1 MFARV
6 LFSLFAPLILSA
18 CWPRESAVER
28 GNRTQ
33 TLHRSLSAD
42 VAELDPHLV
51 TGLPEIAVVTALF
64 EGLIGEGPHDLS
76 PVPGV
81 AERWEVSDDGLRY
94 TFHLRADARW
104 SNGAPLTAED
114 FLASYKRVLSP
125 TLAADYASSL
135 FLVQNA
141 QAYHRGLCDFV
152 DVGFAAPTP
161 RTFVIT
167 LDHPVPHFL
176 ALLTQP
182 IWFPVYLPALEKTGQ
197 VDARGNPWIRPESF
211 VGNGPFI
218 LSQWKPDR
226 RIVVEHNPQYWDA
239 PSVRLNAIHFHP
251 SSSVETEERAFRAGQ
266 VHITESLPLSKI
278 EPYARNHPDLLHVA
292 PFLDT
297 YFYRL
302 NVTRP
307 ILNEAKVR
315 RALSLAID
323 REAIVQLT
331 AGRQRVAT
339 SFTPSGIAGYT
350 PPTAV
355 RYDPIAARA
364 LLAEAGYEAGRG
376 LPTFELL
383 INNSGNHRL
392 IAEAVQAMWQRE
404 LGLRVSIVSM
414 EQKTLLSQRRA
425 LDYQI
430 LRSDWA
436 GDYLDPMTFL
446 EIFSS
451 ASGNNHT
458 GWSSA
463 DYDALL
469 HRAARTSNAST
480 RHTLLARAEEILL
493 REAPIIPIYY
503 YTTVRLISPS
513 VRGWYPTLLDRHPY
527 KHLWL
532 DAGSKE

>member
-6 LFSLFAPLILSA
+6 LFSLLSLILLSA
-18 CWPRESAVER
+18 CWQRESAVER

-42 VAELDPHLV
+42 VAEIDPHLV

-64 EGLIGEGPHDLS
+64 EGLIGEDPHDLS

-81 AERWEVSDDGLRY
+81 AARWEVSDDGLRY

-104 SNGAPLTAED
+104 SNGAPLTAAD
-114 FLASYKRVLSP
+114 FLASYRRVLSP
-125 TLAADYASSL
+125 TLGADYASSL

-141 QAYHRGLCDFV
+141 QAYHRQLCDFA
-152 DVGFAAPTP
+152 DVGFAAPSPHTL
-161 RTFVIT
+161 VIT

-176 ALLTQP
+176 ALLAQP
-182 IWFPVYLPALEKTGQ
+182 VWFPVYLPALEKTGQ
-197 VDARGNPWIRPESF
+197 PYARGNSWTRPENF
-211 VGNGPFI
+211 VGNGPFV
-218 LSQWKPDR
+218 LTEWKPDR
-226 RIVVEHNPQYWDA
+226 RIVVERNLQYWDVH
-239 PSVRLNAIHFHP
+239 SVRLAAIHFHP
-251 SSSVETEERAFRAGQ
+251 SSSVEAEERAFRSGQ
-266 VHITESLPLSKI
+266 VHLTESLPLSKI
-278 EPYARNHPDLLHVA
+278 ESYARNHPELLHIE

-307 ILNEAKVR
+307 ILNDAKVR

-323 REAIVQLT
+323 REAIVGLT
-331 AGRQRVAT
+331 AGKQRVAT
-339 SFTPSGIAGYT
+339 SFTPLGLAGYT
-350 PPTAV
+350 PPTTV
-355 RYDPIAARA
+355 RYDPTAART
-364 LLAEAGYEAGRG
+364 LLAEAGYENGHG
-376 LPTFELL
+376 LPTLELS
-383 INNSGNHRL
+383 INNSGNHRI

-404 LGLRVSIVSM
+404 LGLRVSIVNM

-451 ASGNNHT
+451 TSGNNHT

-469 HRAARTSNAST
+469 HRAARTQNPTA
-480 RHTLLARAEEILL
+480 RYELLARAEEILL

-513 VRGWYPTLLDRHPY
+513 VRGWFPTLLDRHPY

-532 DAGSKE
+532 DNEAKE

>member
-1 MFARV
+1 MFVRV
-6 LFSLFAPLILSA
+6 LLSSFALMLLSA

-64 EGLIGEGPHDLS
+64 EGLIGEAPHDLS

-81 AERWEVSDDGLRY
+81 AERWEISDDGLRY
-94 TFHLRADARW
+94 TFHFRADALW
-104 SNGAPLTAED
+104 SNGAPLTSED
-114 FLASYKRVLSP
+114 FLASYARVLSP
-125 TLAADYASSL
+125 TLGADYASAL

-141 QAYHRGLCDFV
+141 QAYHQGLCDFA
-152 DVGFAAPTP
+152 DVGFAAPNAT
-161 RTFVIT
+161 TFVIT

-176 ALLTQP
+176 MLLTQP
-182 IWFPVYLPALEKTGQ
+182 VWFPVYLPALEKTGQ
-197 VDARGNPWIRPESF
+197 ADARGNPWMRPENF

-218 LSQWKPDR
+218 LSEWKPDR
-226 RIVVEHNPQYWDA
+226 RIVATRNPQYWDA
-239 PSVRLNAIHFHP
+239 RNVRLTAIHFHP
-251 SSSVETEERAFRAGQ
+251 SSSVEAEERAFRAGQ
-266 VHITESLPLSKI
+266 VHLTESLPLSKI
-278 EPYARNHPDLLHVA
+278 EPYARDHPELLYVA

-307 ILNEAKVR
+307 ILNEEKVR

-323 REAIVQLT
+323 REAIVRLT

-339 SFTPSGIAGYT
+339 SFVPPGLVGYT
-350 PPTAV
+350 PPAAV
-355 RYDPIAARA
+355 HYDSAAART
-364 LLAEAGYEAGRG
+364 LLAEVGYESGLG
-376 LPTFELL
+376 LPPLELL
-383 INNSGNHRL
+383 INSSGNHRI

-404 LGLRVSIVSM
+404 LGVRVNIVNM

-446 EIFSS
+446 EVFSS

-463 DYDALL
+463 DYDSLL
-469 HRAARTSNAST
+469 HRAVRTAKPSARYA
-480 RHTLLARAEEILL
+480 LLARAEEILL

-503 YTTVRLISPS
+503 YTTVRLLSPS

-532 DAGSKE
+532 DGGEE

>member
-1 MFARV
+1 MFVRV
-6 LFSLFAPLILSA
+6 LLSLFALTFLGA
-18 CWPRESAVER
+18 CGPRESAVER

-64 EGLIGEGPHDLS
+64 EGLIGEAPHDLS

-81 AERWEVSDDGLRY
+81 AEHWEISDDGLRY

-114 FLASYKRVLSP
+114 FLASYARVLSS

-135 FLVQNA
+135 FFVQNA
-141 QAYHRGLCDFV
+141 QAYHRGLCNFEA
-152 DVGFAAPTP
+152 VGFDAPNET
-161 RTFVIT
+161 TFVIT

-176 ALLTQP
+176 TLLTQP
-182 IWFPVYLPALEKTGQ
+182 VWFPVYLPALEKTGQ
-197 VDARGNPWIRPESF
+197 PDARGNPWTRPENF
-211 VGNGPFI
+211 VGNGPFV
-218 LSQWKPDR
+218 LKEWKPDR
-226 RIVVEHNPQYWDA
+226 RIVAERNPQYWDA
-239 PSVRLNAIHFHP
+239 HNVRLTAIHFHP
-251 SSSVETEERAFRAGQ
+251 SSSVEAEERAFRAGQ
-266 VHITESLPLSKI
+266 VHLTESLPLSKI
-278 EPYARNHPDLLHVA
+278 EPYARDHPELLHVS

-323 REAIVQLT
+323 REAIVRIT

-339 SFTPSGIAGYT
+339 SFVPPGIAGYT
-350 PPTAV
+350 PPAAV
-355 RYDPIAARA
+355 RYDASAAQE
-364 LLAEAGYEAGRG
+364 LLAEAGYEGGRG

-383 INNSGNHRL
+383 INNSGNHRI
-392 IAEAVQAMWQRE
+392 IAEAVQAMWQRD
-404 LGLRVSIVSM
+404 LGVRVNIVSM

-446 EIFSS
+446 EVFSS
-451 ASGNNHT
+451 DSGNNHT

-463 DYDALL
+463 DYDSLL
-469 HRAARTSNAST
+469 SRAARTAKPSA
-480 RHTLLARAEEILL
+480 RYALLARAEEILL
-493 REAPIIPIYY
+493 REVPIIPIYY

-513 VRGWYPTLLDRHPY
+513 LRGWYPTLLDRHPY
-527 KHLWL
+527 KYLWL
-532 DAGSKE
+532 ANESE

>member
-1 MFARV
+1 MFARAF
-6 LFSLFAPLILSA
+6 LSLFALTLLSA

-64 EGLIGEGPHDLS
+64 EGLIGEDPHDLS

-104 SNGAPLTAED
+104 SNGAPLTAQD
-114 FLASYKRVLSP
+114 FLASYARVLSP

-135 FLVQNA
+135 YLIQNA
-141 QAYHRGLCDFV
+141 QAYHRGLCDFK
-152 DVGFAAPTP
+152 DVGFSAPNP
-161 RTFVIT
+161 RTLVIT

-176 ALLTQP
+176 TLLTQP
-182 IWFPVYLPALEKTGQ
+182 IWFPIYLPALEKTGQ
-197 VDARGNPWIRPESF
+197 ADARGNPWTRPENF
-211 VGNGPFI
+211 VGNGPFV
-218 LSQWKPDR
+218 LKQWKPDR
-226 RIVVEHNPQYWDA
+226 RIVVERNPQYWDVA
-239 PSVRLNAIHFHP
+239 SVRLSAIHFHP
-251 SSSVETEERAFRAGQ
+251 SSSVEAEERAFRAGQ
-266 VHITESLPLSKI
+266 VHLTESLPLSKI
-278 EPYARNHPDLLHVA
+278 ERYAREHPDLLHVA

-307 ILNEAKVR
+307 ILNEVKVR

-323 REAIVQLT
+323 REAIVRLT

-339 SFTPSGIAGYT
+339 SFTPPGIAGYT
-350 PPTAV
+350 APQSTV
-355 RYDPIAARA
+355 RHDPVAARA

-376 LPTFELL
+376 LPTLELL
-383 INNSGNHRL
+383 INNSGNHRI

-404 LGLRVSIVSM
+404 LGLRVSIVNM
-414 EQKTLLSQRRA
+414 EQKTLLAQRRA
-425 LDYQI
+425 LDYQL

-451 ASGNNHT
+451 TSGNNHT

-469 HRAARTSNAST
+469 YRAGRTLDANT
-480 RHTLLARAEEILL
+480 RYSLLARAEEILL

-527 KHLWL
+527 KYLWL
-532 DAGSKE
+532 DAGEE

>member
-1 MFARV
+1 MFARILPALV
-6 LFSLFAPLILSA
+6 ALMLLSA

-28 GNRTQ
+28 GNLTQ

-64 EGLIGEGPHDLS
+64 EGLIGEDPHDLS

-94 TFHLRADARW
+94 TFHLRTDAHW
-104 SNGAPLTAED
+104 SNGASVTAQD

-135 FLVQNA
+135 YLVQNA
-141 QAYHRGLCDFV
+141 QAYHRGLCDFA
-152 DVGFAAPTP
+152 DVGFDVPNP
-161 RTFVIT
+161 HTFVIT
-167 LDHPVPHFL
+167 LNHPVPHFL
-176 ALLTQP
+176 TLLTQP

-197 VDARGNPWIRPESF
+197 PDARGNPWTRPKNF
-211 VGNGPFI
+211 VGNGPFV
-218 LSQWKPDR
+218 LSEWKPDR
-226 RIVVEHNPQYWDA
+226 RIVVERNPHYWDA
-239 PSVRLNAIHFHP
+239 HSVRLAAIHFHP
-251 SSSVETEERAFRAGQ
+251 SSSVEAEERAFRASQ
-266 VHITESLPLSKI
+266 VHLTESLPLSKI
-278 EPYARNHPDLLHVA
+278 EPYAREYPEWLHVS

-307 ILNEAKVR
+307 ILNEVKVR

-323 REAIVQLT
+323 REAIVRLT

-339 SFTPSGIAGYT
+339 SFTPLGLAGYT
-350 PPTAV
+350 PPSAV
-355 RYDPIAARA
+355 RYDADAARK
-364 LLAEAGYEAGRG
+364 LLSEAGYESALG

-383 INNSGNHRL
+383 INNSGNHRI

-451 ASGNNHT
+451 SSGNNHT

-469 HRAARTSNAST
+469 HRAARTPNAST
-480 RHTLLARAEEILL
+480 RYALLARAEEILL
-493 REAPIIPIYY
+493 RDAPIIPIYY

-532 DAGSKE
+532 DGGEG